1 MQSIE
6 SLENKH
12 AGEDIYII
20 GAGKSSDYYDESFFD
35 NRVSIG
41 VNNVWVKYKN
51 INYNIYRDTPIPEN
65 DTDAIVIVS
74 KYRGSTFSWGENIE
88 QVNNGGLYFEHND
101 NEPVMIEDGLHPN
114 GDKLAVSFSTIVSA
128 IHLAAFMGA
137 GAVFLVGHDCATI
150 DGHNKMEGYPQFN
163 PSETKISYGKFIE
176 KMEAQTIIMRKYLRD
191 NYNIPL
197 ISLSPFIGLKHEGLQ
212 IT

>member
-65 DTDAIVIVS
+65 DIDATVIVS
-74 KYRGSTFSWGENIE
+74 KYRGSTFSWGNNSEH
-88 QVNNGGLYFEHND
+88 VNDGCLYFNHND
-101 NEPVMIEDGLHPN
+101 NKPVMIEDGLHPN

-128 IHLAAFMGA
+128 IHLAAYMGA

-150 DGHNKMEGYPQFN
+150 DGHSRMANYPKFN
-163 PSETKISYGKFIE
+163 PAYGVFIG
-176 KMEAQTIIMRKYLRD
+176 KLEAQTIIMRKYLRD